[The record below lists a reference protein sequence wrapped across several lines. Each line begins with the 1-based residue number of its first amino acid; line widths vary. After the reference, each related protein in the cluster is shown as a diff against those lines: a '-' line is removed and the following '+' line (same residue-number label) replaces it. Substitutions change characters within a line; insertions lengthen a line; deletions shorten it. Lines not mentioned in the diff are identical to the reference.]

1 MELTEIKS
9 KGVNWGQTAQSLNN
23 NFEKIDADVE
33 KLKYATSK
41 VKGFFKTPEELKELV
56 KTANNGEIAYVGTAS
71 PYQIWEWRSNKWTDT
86 NVTESGINVNMS
98 NYYDKKEVDELV
110 KDNVF
115 DGGRADSVYGGAL
128 IIDCGNA
135 YHKE

>member
-9 KGVNWGQTAQSLNN
+9 KGISWGHAAQTLNN

-41 VKGFFKTPEELKELV
+41 VKGFFKTGEELGKAV
-56 KTANNGEIAYVGTAS
+56 TQASNGEIAYVGTSS
-71 PYQIWEWRSNKWTDT
+71 PYQIWEWKTNKWANTG
-86 NVTESGINVNMS
+86 VTEDAINVNMS
-98 NYYDKKEVDELV
+98 NYYNKNEVDSIV

-128 IIDCGNA
+128 VIDCGTA
-135 YHKE
+135 YHE